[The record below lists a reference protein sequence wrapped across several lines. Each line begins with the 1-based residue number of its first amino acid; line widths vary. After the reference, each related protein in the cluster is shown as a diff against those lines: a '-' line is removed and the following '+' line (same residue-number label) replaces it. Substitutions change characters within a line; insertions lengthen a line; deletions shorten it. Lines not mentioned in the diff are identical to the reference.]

1 MSAPS
6 PGVGDFSSALQGRFR
21 EAIAAGCRWLYVTAS
36 NLHREVAGP
45 AAGDGTEAM
54 ALCTEAMRVAMR
66 DGDTVLCE
74 SPGGDGPTLTIRYLL
89 PRP

>member
-6 PGVGDFSSALQGRFR
+6 PSVGDFARALRGRFR
-21 EAIAAGCRWLYVTAS
+21 EASAVGRRWMYVTAS

-45 AAGDGTEAM
+45 AAGDGTDAM
-54 ALCTEAMRVAMR
+54 PLCTEAMRVAMR

-74 SPGGDGPTLTIRYLL
+74 SPGGDGATLTICYLL